1 MNKLFITM
9 GTSKQSFHQ
18 YHNRLLDRLQE
29 EAYLVRLIE
38 DIRKDHPTMGC
49 REMYFKI
56 APINIGRDAFEEL
69 CYQNGFMVKRVKNF
83 RRTTDSSGVIRFD
96 DLTKGLELTTADQ
109 LWVSDITYFEIGG
122 RFYYLTFVMD
132 VFTKRIL
139 GHSASRRLF
148 TEDTTLA
155 ALKMAIRTRKKDK
168 LKGLIFHS
176 DGGGQ
181 YYDKAFLQLTH
192 MYEIDN
198 SMCKYAWENPFAE
211 RINGVIKNNYLIHWE
226 IKTFSQLIEG
236 VDRAVKLYNH
246 EKPHKSLKRLTPIGF
261 EKSIFESGKQ
271 SDGEK
276 SATEKETQM
285 PGGDQ
290 PSGLKGNN
298 PLVQISLWNKKKS
311 NVELCQKTVN
321 VI

>member
-1 MNKLFITM
+1 M

-18 YHNRLLDRLQE
+18 YHNRLLNRLQE

-168 LKGLIFHS
+168 PKS
-176 DGGGQ
+176 
-181 YYDKAFLQLTH
+181 
-192 MYEIDN
+192 
-198 SMCKYAWENPFAE
+198 
-211 RINGVIKNNYLIHWE
+211 VIRD
-226 IKTFSQLIEG
+226 FS
-236 VDRAVKLYNH
+236 
-246 EKPHKSLKRLTPIGF
+246 
-261 EKSIFESGKQ
+261 
-271 SDGEK
+271 
-276 SATEKETQM
+276 
-285 PGGDQ
+285 
-290 PSGLKGNN
+290 
-298 PLVQISLWNKKKS
+298 
-311 NVELCQKTVN
+311 
-321 VI
+321 